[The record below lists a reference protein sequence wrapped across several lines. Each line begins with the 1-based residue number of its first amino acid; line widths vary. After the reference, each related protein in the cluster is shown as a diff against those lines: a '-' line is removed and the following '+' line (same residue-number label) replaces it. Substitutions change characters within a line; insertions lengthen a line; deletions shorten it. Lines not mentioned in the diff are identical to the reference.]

1 MTSKQRNSNIELL
14 RLLLMVGIFC
24 WHIIVHG
31 FGFVNIGEK
40 GMNYTLNMPLT
51 LALSSIL
58 APATYTFVFISGYY
72 GIRFKLKKFVELV
85 LWCIIVSLGCTLFK
99 YYIGNADIIDVYRS
113 LFPITNTI
121 WWFMTAYVGLYLLS
135 PFINEGIV
143 NMEKEKFKSSV
154 IIFLIMSAIGTLAL
168 GMNLGSNLIGLIT
181 VYLLARYLRM
191 YIPLNMK
198 ISLKFYAI
206 SLLLMF
212 TCLMTIW
219 CVTSHIGNLK
229 AHKLIFYFLSYCNP
243 LIIAMAVCLFHI
255 FYRLPAW
262 SNKIFNQI
270 ASPSLFIY
278 LITERLGGGILYRPI
293 ALLLKANI
301 LKGMGAILLTVIS
314 CLAIGSMIQYI
325 VNHIVDMS
333 LSLYRKRR

>member
-1 MTSKQRNSNIELL
+1 MITKQRNSNIELL

-31 FGFVNIGEK
+31 FGFVNIGEN
-40 GMNYTLNMPLT
+40 GINYTLNMPLT
-51 LALSSIL
+51 LALRSIL
-58 APATYTFVFISGYY
+58 VPATYTFVFISGYY
-72 GIRFKLKKFVELV
+72 GIRFKLRKFVELI
-85 LWCIIVSLGCTLFK
+85 LWCIIVSLSCTLFK

-154 IIFLIMSAIGTLAL
+154 IILLIISVIGTLAL

-212 TCLMTIW
+212 ACLMTIW
-219 CVTSHIGNLK
+219 CVTSHIGNPK
-229 AHKLIFYFLSYCNP
+229 AYKLILYFLSYCNP

-255 FYRLPAW
+255 FYRLPVW
-262 SNKIFNQI
+262 SNKI
-270 ASPSLFIY
+270 S
-278 LITERLGGGILYRPI
+278 TK
-293 ALLLKANI
+293 LLPPA
-301 LKGMGAILLTVIS
+301 
-314 CLAIGSMIQYI
+314 
-325 VNHIVDMS
+325 
-333 LSLYRKRR
+333 SLYIW